1 MAPTGVKMYMC
12 VLVCVIFF
20 KRRLLKSSGE
30 LTKQACNQAHK
41 QTSTQANM
49 HASKHLDARGHSF

>member
-1 MAPTGVKMYMC
+1 MASTGVKMYVC

-30 LTKQACNQAHK
+30 LTKQHAIKHISKQAHK
-41 QTSTQANM
+41 QTCMQAST
-49 HASKHLDARGHSF
+49 